1 MLNDRMPWL
10 PPIVLALVIT
20 ETPAVSQSAA
30 SHGAGIRLLDGC
42 RAATIPNVNV
52 IFLGRPLVPGNADGS
67 RRMTMHVE
75 RPFRGGISATTVS
88 VLWHGDAAF
97 DSARSYLVYG
107 HRASEGSVVEIQM
120 HTPAETETA
129 HRAIQLFT
137 TAMPERGYVTL
148 MGVVVAGSRPDGA
161 TSVPLSGLRIRVL
174 SEGFAMDVF
183 TQPDGSFSAA
193 GIPPGRL
200 ELTPF
205 LPATLKV
212 LDPRTLTYTASA
224 DGCVL
229 EMISVVSN
237 GRTRP

>member
-1 MLNDRMPWL
+1 MPWL
-10 PPIVLALVIT
+10 PPIVLALVLT

-30 SHGAGIRLLDGC
+30 SHGAAIGLLDGC

-52 IFLGRPLVPGNADGS
+52 IFLGRPLVAGNADGS
-67 RRMTMHVE
+67 RRIPMHVE
-75 RPFRGGISATTVS
+75 RAFRGISGTTVS
-88 VLWHGDAAF
+88 VLWHGNATF
-97 DSARSYLVYG
+97 DSERSYLVYG
-107 HRASEGSVVEIQM
+107 HRASEGSVVEIQA
-120 HTPAETETA
+120 HTPAEAA

-148 MGVVVAGSRPDGA
+148 MGIVVAGSRPDGA

-200 ELTPF
+200 ELTPY

-212 LDPRTLTYTASA
+212 LDPRTLTYTASV
-224 DGCVL
+224 DECVL
-229 EMISVVSN
+229 EMISVVSSE
-237 GRTRP
+237 RTRQ

>member
-1 MLNDRMPWL
+1 MPNH
-10 PPIVLALVIT
+10 PMACATSIVLALLLT
-20 ETPAVSQSAA
+20 DRAAASQSAA
-30 SHGAGIRLLDGC
+30 SHGAAVGLLDGC
-42 RAATIPNVNV
+42 RAATVPNVNV
-52 IFLGRPLVPGNADGS
+52 IFLGRLLAADNADGP

-75 RPFRGGISATTVS
+75 RAFRGINAPTVP

-97 DSARSYLVYG
+97 NPQSSYLVYG

-120 HTPAETETA
+120 RMPVDAA

-137 TAMPERGYVTL
+137 TAMPERGFVTL

-174 SEGFAMDVF
+174 SEGFALDVF
-183 TQPDGSFSAA
+183 TQPDGTFSAA

-205 LPATLKV
+205 LPATLQV
-212 LDPRTLTYTASA
+212 LDPRTLRYTASA
-224 DGCVL
+224 DACVL
-229 EMISVVSN
+229 EMISVVS
-237 GRTRP
+237 RSDP

>member
-1 MLNDRMPWL
+1 MPWL
-10 PPIVLALVIT
+10 PPIVLALVLT

-30 SHGAGIRLLDGC
+30 SHGLAMGLLDGC

-52 IFLGRPLVPGNADGS
+52 IFLGRPLVAGKADGS
-67 RRMTMHVE
+67 RRIPMHVE
-75 RPFRGGISATTVS
+75 RAFRGISATTVS
-88 VLWHGDAAF
+88 VLWHSDATF
-97 DSARSYLVYG
+97 DSERSYLIYG
-107 HRASEGSVVEIQM
+107 HRESEGSVVEIQM

-129 HRAIQLFT
+129 HRAIQLFA

-148 MGVVVAGSRPDGA
+148 MGIVVAGSRPDGA
-161 TSVPLSGLRIRVL
+161 TSVPLSDLRIRVL
-174 SEGFAMDVF
+174 SESFAMDVF

-205 LPATLKV
+205 LPDTLKV

-229 EMISVVSN
+229 EMISVMSS
-237 GRTRP
+237 GRTRQ